1 MQTFTLGPKKV
12 QKTVHMYAHRIVD
25 TDTPFIAQSENLEQK
40 HRPCTEN
47 MSVQSYAVTID
58 TG

>member
-1 MQTFTLGPKKV
+1 
-12 QKTVHMYAHRIVD
+12 MYAHRIVD